1 MDGGQRRNK
10 TLMDFFQ
17 YTIAIFGGF
26 LAGCINTLA
35 GNGSAI
41 TLTILTE
48 VLNLP
53 PNMANGTNRV
63 GVMTQSSAATFAF
76 YRNGKLDW
84 EKSKFYI
91 ILTVIGAI
99 AGVLVATWVS
109 NDQFKTV
116 FRYMMVIMLFVV
128 LIKPKRWL
136 RETDTSRPPSLWFV
150 IPAFLFLGFYG
161 GFIQMGMG
169 IIFLAIMVL
178 GVKWSLID
186 SNVIKSFIV
195 VIYTIFVLAI
205 FQYNGLIDWK
215 VGAILAIG
223 QTAGGWFTAQFASK
237 YESANLWA
245 YRLLVVVMILAV
257 IKLFNLHTYI
267 LG

>member
-1 MDGGQRRNK
+1 ME
-10 TLMDFFQ
+10 LYQ
-17 YTIAIFGGF
+17 YLIAIIGGA

-48 VLNLP
+48 VLGLP

-63 GVMTQSSAATFAF
+63 GVMTQSAAATYAF
-76 YRNGKLDW
+76 YRNGRLDW
-84 EKSKFYI
+84 EKSKFSI
-91 ILTVIGAI
+91 VLTVIGAI

-109 NDQFKTV
+109 NEQFKTV
-116 FRYMMVIMLFVV
+116 FSYMMIVMLFVV

-136 RETDTSRPPSLWFV
+136 RETDLSSTPRLWLT

-195 VIYTIFVLAI
+195 VVYTVFVIAI
-205 FQYNGLIDWK
+205 FQWKGLIDWQI
-215 VGAILAIG
+215 GAILAIG
-223 QTAGGWFTAQFASK
+223 QTAGGWFTAQFASR
-237 YESANLWA
+237 YEKANLWA

-257 IKLFNLHTYI
+257 IKLFNLHTYF
-267 LG
+267 LN